1 CRIPRDDDSMIECQ
15 APLSLRVF
23 LGDWGDELAALIVQA
38 GSLRQPGAELPLG
51 VRERVSWIEDELAA
65 IRPDL
70 RFDLVRI
77 EMAATAAPRRVGTVA
92 AVGGCAHI
100 PLVLFRPGGARL
112 HGHRRAYIAAPA
124 EVAGD
129 EAPQQVHA

>member
-23 LGDWGDELAALIVQA
+23 LGDLGDDLAALIVQA

-51 VRERVSWIEDELAA
+51 VRERVRRIEDELAA
-65 IRPDL
+65 VRPDL

-77 EMAATAAPRRVGTVA
+77 EMAGTAAPRSVGTVA
-92 AVGGCAHI
+92 AGGGCA
-100 PLVLFRPGGARL
+100 PLPL
-112 HGHRRAYIAAPA
+112 
-124 EVAGD
+124 
-129 EAPQQVHA
+129 